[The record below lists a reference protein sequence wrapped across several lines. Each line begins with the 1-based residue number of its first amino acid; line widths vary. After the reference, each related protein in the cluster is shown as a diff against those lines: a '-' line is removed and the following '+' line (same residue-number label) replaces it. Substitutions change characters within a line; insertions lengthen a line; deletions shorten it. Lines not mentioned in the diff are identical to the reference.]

1 MLDRLALKLLNLDIK
16 TRLVLWAIFL
26 FIHQFLLVSVVHH
39 LRTLRLWSGLEFAL
53 VDNAGMHPVR
63 HICLRRFLD
72 VIPRSR
78 LELRLN
84 HKLV

>member
-39 LRTLRLWSGLEFAL
+39 LRTMRLWFGLEFAL

-63 HICLRRFLD
+63 RICLRRLLD

-84 HKLV
+84 HELV